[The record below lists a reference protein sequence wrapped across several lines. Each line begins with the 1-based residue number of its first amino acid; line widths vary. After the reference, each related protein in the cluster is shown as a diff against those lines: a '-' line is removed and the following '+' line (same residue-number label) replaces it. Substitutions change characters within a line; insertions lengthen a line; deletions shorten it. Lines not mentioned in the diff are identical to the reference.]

1 MIGVI
6 IASVILALSTVG
18 ILYFAVKKFPILS
31 TYPTKEEGTSVK
43 ADLKRFVAGVQNSKT
58 LRQVTSPDVFLQNVL
73 SKTRIAA
80 LKTENKTGQI
90 LESLR
95 KKSQKKNGNS
105 KFSEKYWE
113 KLKKKKV

>member
-18 ILYFAVKKFPILS
+18 ILYFAVKKFPILL
-31 TYPTKEEGTSVK
+31 TYPAKEEGGSVK
-43 ADLKRFVAGVQNSKT
+43 DDLKRFVAGVQNSKT

-90 LESLR
+90 LEGLR

-105 KFSEKYWE
+105 KFSENYWE